1 MTVLTPTQLA
11 QLTLSS
17 GALNDTHQIDLVFDR
32 LTEGNSLENVDKF
45 YTELT
50 AGGMVG
56 CSSTLRTDNA
66 SFDQLYP
73 VLKAGLKMFSYVTI

>member
-1 MTVLTPTQLA
+1 MLNPTQLA

-32 LTEGNSLENVDKF
+32 LEEGDALENVDKF

-56 CSSTLRTDNA
+56 CSSTLAADNG
-66 SFDQLYP
+66 SSDQFYP
-73 VLKAGLKMFSYVTI
+73 VRKTSI